1 MARFSPRQLV
11 LTCRR
16 DRAENPGP
24 FLLVTSR
31 HLTDSS
37 GCAMSP
43 LQLLT
48 LVVPTRN
55 CPIMLNRTIGYLA
68 RIGFRGRVLI
78 LDSSDGVARQ
88 MNLVTVT
95 RHGAELD
102 IGLLHFD
109 KTYLQ
114 KCRAGMG
121 RVVTPYSALCADDAF
136 IFSDALG
143 RLVEFLE
150 LNSGYSAA
158 AGIRVSLSREPNGK
172 CYAMPGRPILND
184 SPVVRFRD
192 FASNPFPLGHAVQ
205 RTDGLIEA
213 FDVAATS
220 TDYEATP
227 VFAEIV
233 LNQMPVMLGRIHFEP
248 LAAHVRVDR
257 GRNPTVMPIVFDAER
272 CATQF
277 QAFRE
282 GLAEQLEIA
291 GATIDHSFV
300 MVDRYYGDLWD
311 GGARAA
317 SRRLGVFGRCRR
329 ETVRHYRQ
337 LVNLIRADHLL
348 QRRRLRTADLKGQR
362 PEWLLMHDLLA
373 HSGPEPILIDAAA
386 QRKAA

>member
-1 MARFSPRQLV
+1 
-11 LTCRR
+11 
-16 DRAENPGP
+16 
-24 FLLVTSR
+24 
-31 HLTDSS
+31 
-37 GCAMSP
+37 MSP

-55 CPIMLNRTIGYLA
+55 CPTMLNRTIGYLA
-68 RIGFRGRVLI
+68 RIGFGGRILI

-88 MNLVTVT
+88 MNLGTVT
-95 RHGAELD
+95 RHGTDLD
-102 IGLLHFD
+102 IGLLHFE

-121 RVVTPYSALCADDAF
+121 RVVTPYSVLCADDSF
-136 IFSDALG
+136 VFSDALG
-143 RLVEFLE
+143 RLDEFLE
-150 LNSGYSAA
+150 DNSGHSAA
-158 AGIRVSLSREPNGK
+158 TGIRVSLSREPNGK

-205 RTDGLIEA
+205 RTDGLINVLE
-213 FDVAATS
+213 VASAS
-220 TDYEATP
+220 TDFEMTP

-233 LNQMPVMLGRIHFEP
+233 LNQMPVLLGRIHFEP
-248 LAAHVRVDR
+248 VAAYVCIDR
-257 GRNPTVMPIVFDAER
+257 GRHLPAPIVFDGDR
-272 CATQF
+272 WTTHF
-277 QAFRE
+277 QNFRD

-291 GATIDHSFV
+291 GATMDHSYV
-300 MVDRYYGDLWD
+300 MIDRYYGDLWD
-311 GGARAA
+311 GGQRAS
-317 SRRLGVFGRCRR
+317 SRRPGVLGRCRR

-373 HSGPEPILIDAAA
+373 HSSTDPFATDAANT
-386 QRKAA
+386 RRAA